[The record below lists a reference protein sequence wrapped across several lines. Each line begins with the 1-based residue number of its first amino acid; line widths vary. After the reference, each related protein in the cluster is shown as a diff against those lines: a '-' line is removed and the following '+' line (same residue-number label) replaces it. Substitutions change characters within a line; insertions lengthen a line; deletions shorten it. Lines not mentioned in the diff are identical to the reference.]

1 MYTSTHMTETTV
13 AKKVVLVAEDETD
26 IREALVTALESLG
39 GYTVIACADGQTAL
53 DHILAD
59 KPDHIILDI
68 HMPNMNGDDVLDK
81 LRDNPYLAD
90 TPVTILTAQSD
101 MAAVAN
107 AIAVGGTKT
116 AYFIKSDMS
125 LAKLV
130 DHVAMTLR

>member
-1 MYTSTHMTETTV
+1 MTDNV
-13 AKKVVLVAEDETD
+13 NPNKVVLVAEDETD
-26 IREALVTALESLG
+26 IREALVTALETLG

-53 DHILAD
+53 DRILAD

-68 HMPNMNGDDVLDK
+68 HMPNMNGDDVLEK

-116 AYFIKSDMS
+116 AYFIKSSLS
-125 LAKLV
+125 LAKIV
-130 DHVAMTLR
+130 EHVGMSFR

>member
-1 MYTSTHMTETTV
+1 MTDTSLE
-13 AKKVVLVAEDETD
+13 KKVVLVAEDETD
-26 IREALVTALESLG
+26 IREALVTALETLG

-53 DHILAD
+53 DRIEAD

-68 HMPNMNGDDVLDK
+68 HMPNMNGDNVLEK
-81 LRDNPYLAD
+81 LRDNPWLVD
-90 TPVTILTAQSD
+90 VPVTILTAQSD

-107 AIAVGGTKT
+107 SIAVGGTKT
-116 AYFIKSDMS
+116 AYFIKSDLS